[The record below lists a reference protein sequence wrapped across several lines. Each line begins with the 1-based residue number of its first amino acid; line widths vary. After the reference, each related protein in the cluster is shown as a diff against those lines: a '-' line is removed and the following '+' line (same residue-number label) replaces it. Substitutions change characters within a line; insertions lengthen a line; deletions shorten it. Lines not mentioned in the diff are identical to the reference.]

1 MSSKQYAVIA
11 VFFLAACS
19 DLSKEEAAQAL
30 QASEVVSFWT
40 VRGKYGDDT
49 YIRPIVRFRIRNEG
63 PKAVDYIQT
72 MAVFR
77 RASTPDESWG
87 SAFEYS
93 LSGDPVPPG
102 GESRVITLRSDTD
115 YFSKDAPEKMFD
127 NEEWEQVRVEVFLK
141 VGPSAWRP
149 VANVEVPKRIGAPG
163 VERFLVPTG
172 EKFTGQDS
180 EGS

>member
-1 MSSKQYAVIA
+1 MNLQRIMSSKTYAVVA
-11 VFFLAACS
+11 VFLLAACS
-19 DLSKEEAAQAL
+19 DLGKEDAAEGL
-30 QASEVVSFWT
+30 QAAEVVSYWT
-40 VRGKYGDDT
+40 VRGKFGDDT

-93 LSGDPVPPG
+93 LSGDPVAPG

-115 YFSKDAPEKMFD
+115 YFSKVAPEQMFD
-127 NEEWEQVRVEVFLK
+127 NEEWEQVTVEVFLK
-141 VGPSAWRP
+141 VGPSSWKP
-149 VANVEVPKRIGAPG
+149 VAKVEVPKRVGAPG
-163 VERFLVPTG
+163 VEKFLQPSG
-172 EKFTGQDS
+172 
-180 EGS
+180 

>member
-1 MSSKQYAVIA
+1 MKSSAVVA
-11 VFFLAACS
+11 LCLLAACS
-19 DLSKEEAAQAL
+19 DLGKEEAAEAL

-63 PKAVDYIQT
+63 SKAVDYIQT

-102 GESRVITLRSDTD
+102 GESRVITLRSDSD
-115 YFSKDAPEKMFD
+115 YFSKGRPEQMFE
-127 NEEWEQVRVEVFLK
+127 NEEWEQVSVEIFLK
-141 VGPSAWRP
+141 VGPSYWRP
-149 VANVEVPKRIGAPG
+149 VANVEVPRRIGAPG
-163 VERFLVPTG
+163 VEKFLVPSG
-172 EKFTGQDS
+172 EKFTGQDE